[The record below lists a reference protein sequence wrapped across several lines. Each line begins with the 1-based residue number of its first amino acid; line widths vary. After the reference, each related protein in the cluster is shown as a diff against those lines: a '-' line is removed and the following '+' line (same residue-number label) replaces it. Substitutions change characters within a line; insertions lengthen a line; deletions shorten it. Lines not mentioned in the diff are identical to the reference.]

1 MVFIVFIRW
10 QPIQRAFPIG
20 RILPNLPD
28 QEPFR
33 LYRCD
38 FRRYYLLII
47 ITNMMDFSPRCVSL
61 KAGLWPGQLVFDVY
75 WSSGT
80 RFERDTGRYCMGAA
94 LFGNFLKIR
103 KSLFVTSKSDPTIKY
118 WYVFQSIG
126 MWAHPRTVGR
136 AIEALLDEYGVVTF
150 WKTWKNDEKRSFQL
164 SRQLHRVLTPIWAS
178 QWPVPRY
185 FWWCLGM

>member
-1 MVFIVFIRW
+1 MFNTMCRDDLSWKRQSNATFISRRW
-10 QPIQRAFPIG
+10 MKALRTRPPCSKAASSLKNTSR
-20 RILPNLPD
+20 
-28 QEPFR
+28 
-33 LYRCD
+33 
-38 FRRYYLLII
+38 
-47 ITNMMDFSPRCVSL
+47 SPRSTL
-61 KAGLWPGQLVFDVY
+61 KLCLIQFVFDVY

-94 LFGNFLKIR
+94 LFGNFLKTR
-103 KSLFVTSKSDPTIKY
+103 KSLFVTSKSAPTIKY

-136 AIEALLDEYGVVTF
+136 AIEALPEEYGVVTF

-185 FWWCLGM
+185 FWWCLGI